1 MAAYS
6 SVKGG
11 KLKLKC
17 DLGDRRK
24 KSSKRKREGSEN
36 PSGSESGLLK
46 HGKWKKVSA
55 MEEIADR
62 AIIEVCTGGYVTAE
76 DDGSFTVG
84 APKEDSDPP
93 GPAEIFTVVRV
104 SETKVALKSGYGRY
118 VGVNTAGE
126 LTGKAEAVGP
136 REIWEPVF
144 EEGKLALCAC
154 NHRFLT
160 VTDEN
165 KVFATAEQAKEQEML
180 TMRCDSPV
188 QKRKRA
194 GEEEDVT
201 DISSYEVNTVKK
213 FQSFIDHKLRICSED
228 ASSLEKAK
236 GEGKLHEAL
245 LDRREKMKSDR
256 YCK

>member
-46 HGKWKKVSA
+46 HG
-55 MEEIADR
+55 
-62 AIIEVCTGGYVTAE
+62 
-76 DDGSFTVG
+76 
-84 APKEDSDPP
+84 DPP

-180 TMRCDSPV
+180 T
-188 QKRKRA
+188 
-194 GEEEDVT
+194 
-201 DISSYEVNTVKK
+201 
-213 FQSFIDHKLRICSED
+213 
-228 ASSLEKAK
+228 
-236 GEGKLHEAL
+236 
-245 LDRREKMKSDR
+245 
-256 YCK
+256 